1 MCSPPHRGS
10 TDAVKL
16 AHQCI
21 TSLTKDPSQE
31 LPQLIRRI
39 TGTPPITTAAQ
50 KRYVPPSSDPNPT
63 LYPYDELPGAP
74 PATGNATAHAYTSVS
89 SPITVTASISNPA
102 RSLQKKS
109 SSSQIVPSGVTP
121 VAGSNKS
128 KANTTVIMASHE
140 KAVIDTKPTFVTNV
154 VPTSRASVIG
164 TTMSAQGLP
173 SGPAPVLARS
183 SSAGSTVQPATS
195 GAVRKLFVTST
206 QPVKPPPASRAPF
219 SNSSK
224 TILSRSNSKP
234 IITQDTSTVVKS
246 SSTESNCKPTNNTY
260 PQQVPVSTASKTM
273 SYSRIIAPQ
282 ESIRGQP
289 NEVIEQ
295 PVQQIMKSPTF
306 FQEAATQISKPKKIS
321 TYSDAVGKK
330 YQSAMASG
338 VSCNNFGNENARMM
352 GSTGSVYPPSS
363 SVGGVSPAQTQ
374 STKMNLAPGTRPVGD
389 NDKVSGDCLVYKSQ
403 NSCTY
408 CT

>member
-1 MCSPPHRGS
+1 MCVLLLRGS

-21 TSLTKDPSQE
+21 TSLTKDPTQE

-74 PATGNATAHAYTSVS
+74 PATGNATALAYTSVS
-89 SPITVTASISNPA
+89 SPITVTANFGNPA

-109 SSSQIVPSGVTP
+109 SSSQIVPSSGVTS

-128 KANTTVIMASHE
+128 KASTTVVTASHE
-140 KAVIDTKPTFVTNV
+140 KALIDIKPTSVMNI
-154 VPTSRASVIG
+154 VPTSRASIIG

-173 SGPAPVLARS
+173 SGPAPILVRS

-206 QPVKPPPASRAPF
+206 QPVKLPPAPRAPF

-234 IITQDTSTVVKS
+234 ILTQDTSTSTAVKS
-246 SSTESNCKPTNNTY
+246 SSTEPILKPTNMF
-260 PQQVPVSTASKTM
+260 PQQVPMSTASKTM

-282 ESIRGQP
+282 ESIRGQL

-306 FQEAATQISKPKKIS
+306 FQEGTTQISKPKKIS

-338 VSCNNFGNENARMM
+338 VSSNTFGNENARM
-352 GSTGSVYPPSS
+352 GSTGNVYPPSS
-363 SVGGVSPAQTQ
+363 IAGGVPSTQSQ
-374 STKMNLAPGTRPVGD
+374 STKINLAPGTRPVGSGTVSD
-389 NDKVSGDCLVYKSQ
+389 NDKVSGD
-403 NSCTY
+403 
-408 CT
+408 